1 MIAYQAPL
9 KDLKFVLYDLLH
21 YEQHY
26 QNLSKSS
33 ALTRDDIDAIMVEA
47 AKFSQ
52 QVIAPL
58 NRVGDEQGCQWHPD
72 GVTTPDGFKEAYQQY
87 IANGW
92 PLLAVP
98 EAYGGQGLPE
108 SLSMVVSEMI
118 SAACVS
124 WSGYPGLTHGAIN
137 TLMKHGTKWQQQT
150 LLPKLVSG
158 QWTGTMCLTES
169 HCGSDLGQ
177 LRTKAVANSKGTYN
191 ITGTKTFISCGEH
204 DVAENIVHIVLARI
218 KDAPSG
224 TAGLSLFAIPKIL
237 PSQTG
242 ELGQRNQV
250 RCGSIEHKMGVH
262 GFVTCE
268 MNFDQAQGYLIGE
281 PNKGLACMFT
291 FMNFARITTA
301 MQGVIHAEIAYQG
314 ALPYAK
320 ERLSM
325 RSLSGTKNPTGPAD
339 PIIVHPDVRRMLM
352 TIKAIA
358 EGSRSLVYFASQ
370 HLDIAEY
377 SENTKAK
384 EGAEQLLSLITP
396 ICKGF
401 LTELG
406 VEAANLGLQVLGGH
420 GYIRESGMEQN
431 VRDSRISTIYEG
443 TTGIQALDLLGRKV
457 LGSRTKLLQPL
468 LKSLFDY
475 ARSLQRHQSMCWCVA
490 PLNEALQIW
499 QSCTATVAD
508 SAVGDA
514 DEVGAAAHDYLMISG
529 YAMLAYLWARMASVA
544 EHKMADGCLD
554 ESFYRAKIH
563 TAQFYFKRILPRIYT
578 HNAALRSG
586 ASVLMGLDA
595 DDLQLNS

>member
-1 MIAYQAPL
+1 
-9 KDLKFVLYDLLH
+9 
-21 YEQHY
+21 
-26 QNLSKSS
+26 
-33 ALTRDDIDAIMVEA
+33 
-47 AKFSQ
+47 
-52 QVIAPL
+52 
-58 NRVGDEQGCQWHPD
+58 
-72 GVTTPDGFKEAYQQY
+72 
-87 IANGW
+87 
-92 PLLAVP
+92 
-98 EAYGGQGLPE
+98 
-108 SLSMVVSEMI
+108 
-118 SAACVS
+118 
-124 WSGYPGLTHGAIN
+124 
-137 TLMKHGTKWQQQT
+137 
-150 LLPKLVSG
+150 
-158 QWTGTMCLTES
+158 MCLTES

-268 MNFDQAQGYLIGE
+268 MNFEEAEGYLIGE

-406 VEAANLGLQVLGGH
+406 VEAANLGLQVLGGTD
-420 GYIRESGMEQN
+420 IFESRVWSN

-443 TTGIQALDLLGRKV
+443 TTGIQALDLLGRSSAAA
-457 LGSRTKLLQPL
+457 LNYCSRGE
-468 LKSLFDY
+468 KSSIMLVFCN
-475 ARSLQRHQSMCWCVA
+475 ATNLCVGVA
-490 PLNEALQIW
+490 PLNEALQ
-499 QSCTATVAD
+499 
-508 SAVGDA
+508 
-514 DEVGAAAHDYLMISG
+514 SG
-529 YAMLAYLWARMASVA
+529 
-544 EHKMADGCLD
+544 
-554 ESFYRAKIH
+554 RAPPP
-563 TAQFYFKRILPRIYT
+563 LPT
-578 HNAALRSG
+578 CSW
-586 ASVLMGLDA
+586 
-595 DDLQLNS
+595 